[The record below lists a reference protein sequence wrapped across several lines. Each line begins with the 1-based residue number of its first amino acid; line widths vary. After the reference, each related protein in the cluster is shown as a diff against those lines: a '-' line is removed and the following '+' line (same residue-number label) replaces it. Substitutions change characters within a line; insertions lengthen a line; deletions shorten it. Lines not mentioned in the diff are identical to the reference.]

1 MFDFPCPFNDRLKE
15 TYESKWRF
23 SDDVIEA
30 VLYMFKHPKHNP
42 RWYKMC
48 NELMTKGDANDM
60 LKAAYRLYEEYKA
73 HPQQYGHSLENMTD
87 QMIVSMW
94 RVFISLH
101 TKARKNITDDKYRR
115 AAVKAMSK
123 YCKEVFLDKLVNCEV
138 IEHDKR
144 PSPKHPEGLTEA
156 DRARRGLGTHEGSKN
171 FEYLCSLGENEIG
184 SLL

>member
-1 MFDFPCPFNDRLKE
+1 MFDYPTPFNDRLKE
-15 TYESKWRF
+15 EYGSKYRF
-23 SDDVIEA
+23 SDEVVES

-60 LKAAYRLYEEYKA
+60 LKPAYRLMEEYKA

-101 TKARKNITDDKYRR
+101 KKARKNITDDKYRR
-115 AAVKAMSK
+115 AAVKTMTK
-123 YCKEVFLDKLVNCEV
+123 YCREVFLDKLISCKVTEYKARV
-138 IEHDKR
+138 KHDR
-144 PSPKHPEGLTEA
+144 V
-156 DRARRGLGTHEGSKN
+156 GLGTHEGSKN
-171 FEYLCSLGENEIG
+171 FEYLCSLGEDEVG